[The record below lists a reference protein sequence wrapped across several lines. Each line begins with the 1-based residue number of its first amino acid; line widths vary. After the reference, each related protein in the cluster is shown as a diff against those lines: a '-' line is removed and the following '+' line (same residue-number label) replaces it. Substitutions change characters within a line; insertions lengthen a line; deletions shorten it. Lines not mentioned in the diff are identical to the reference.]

1 MAGFTKQILHLKFT
15 TMSVTSNKPLHSIT
29 LIETAAQQGAHRAKA
44 NTVTSQHFALG
55 ERCNTG
61 SSWCSAGH
69 LRVVAFRQD
78 PERANAKLIKE
89 LSLGALLCV
98 PKPAPELHT
107 VSCRELL
114 QQCCAFPANIYQGRL
129 WALRVSAPLTQV
141 GTKLWQV
148 HLGLL
153 WGSGETIW
161 V

>member
-1 MAGFTKQILHLKFT
+1 
-15 TMSVTSNKPLHSIT
+15 MSVTSNKPLHSIT

-61 SSWCSAGH
+61 SSWCSAGR

-107 VSCRELL
+107 
-114 QQCCAFPANIYQGRL
+114 QFPAGSYCSSVVPFQ
-129 WALRVSAPLTQV
+129 PTF
-141 GTKLWQV
+141 TKADRG
-148 HLGLL
+148 H
-153 WGSGETIW
+153 
-161 V
+161 